1 MDDDRL
7 VKMANSIAC
16 FFQSEPDHEAAVKGV
31 AGHLERFWEPH
42 MRTRLAA
49 HASAGGEGLTPLA
62 LEAARRLVKTG

>member
-31 AGHLERFWEPH
+31 AGHLERFGNRACGPIWQP
-42 MRTRLAA
+42 RQAPAA
-49 HASAGGEGLTPLA
+49 TVSRRSRWRQQGAS
-62 LEAARRLVKTG
+62 